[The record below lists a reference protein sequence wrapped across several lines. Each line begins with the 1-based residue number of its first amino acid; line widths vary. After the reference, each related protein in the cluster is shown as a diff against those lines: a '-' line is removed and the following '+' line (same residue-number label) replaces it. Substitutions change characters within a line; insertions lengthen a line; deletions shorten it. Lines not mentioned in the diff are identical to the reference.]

1 MNDVRANATIAYINK
16 RFVYVFGGFKINEAQ
31 VGVYQNTYEVLDL
44 NNLTGGWT
52 LNSFDKIGIGMRL
65 SAMGVINMDEKSVLL
80 CGGYDGSLYKK
91 DVFRI
96 ETNQKEISNVD
107 SKVKN
112 ILPGNFIFLQNNFVK
127 IDDYAY
133 NFDLAMNIIRFDPSD
148 SSFKVNNPNQAK

>member
-31 VGVYQNTYEVLDL
+31 TGVYQNTYEVLDL

-52 LNSFDKIGIGMRL
+52 LNSFDVIGVGMRL
-65 SAMGVINMDEKSVLL
+65 SAMGVINMDENSVLL

-96 ETNQKEISNVD
+96 ETNQKEISKVD

-133 NFDLAMNIIRFDPSD
+133 NFDLTMNIIRFDPSD
-148 SSFKVNNPNQAK
+148 STFKVNSPNQAK